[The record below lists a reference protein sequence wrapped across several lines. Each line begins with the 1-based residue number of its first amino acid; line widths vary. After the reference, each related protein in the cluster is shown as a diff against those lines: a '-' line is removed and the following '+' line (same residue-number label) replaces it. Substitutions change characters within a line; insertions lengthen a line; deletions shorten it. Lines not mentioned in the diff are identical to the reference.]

1 MVGGKSITLQATYQQ
16 SFVANLIPPVVNW
29 YVQVNGDTWL
39 SVADAVSKGYIAT
52 QAKSDKNINF
62 STGTQSKLTFTTSSY
77 AGTLRFQADMAYL
90 GVDHQFSDIAEVDV
104 YNNDIATSAIAIT
117 GDDYLTKGSTTQYVS
132 TTNPVNATCD
142 ITWTSDNTAVATV
155 DPITGVVSG
164 VASGVATI
172 TVTITNADGSIVS
185 SSKIITVGNGL
196 VDQKVN
202 VGDNLTW
209 SPEGINLTSL
219 ANDGAAIKYQWYKGT
234 SPSDT
239 TTGTAVSGAT
249 SAAL

>member
-132 TTNPVNATCD
+132 TTNPVNATGD

-202 VGDNLTW
+202 VGDNLTR

-219 ANDGAAIKYQWYKGT
+219 ANDGAAIKYQ
-234 SPSDT
+234 
-239 TTGTAVSGAT
+239 
-249 SAAL
+249 